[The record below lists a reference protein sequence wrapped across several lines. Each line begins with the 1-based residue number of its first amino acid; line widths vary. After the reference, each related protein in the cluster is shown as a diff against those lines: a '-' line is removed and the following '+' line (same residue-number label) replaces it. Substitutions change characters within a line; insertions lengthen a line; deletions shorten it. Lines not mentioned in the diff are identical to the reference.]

1 MTTALS
7 LLNYP
12 PVYDSSPVMA
22 GQDATGLGPEDRALL
37 ATYACDTWRSI
48 AAMADR
54 GTLPDDTLRW
64 TERGWVGSG
73 LTSPTN
79 IAAYLWSIVAAED
92 LRIISRAE
100 AKARLGPALA
110 TLDRLE
116 RAHGFFFNWYDT
128 RTGERVRIWPGGSPV
143 RPFLSTVDNGWLA
156 AALMV
161 VGNTWPEFRGVTD
174 TLLAAMDFGF
184 FYTPYDAADAVAHP
198 GLLRGGYHTD
208 DASYTGFH
216 YGMLNTEPRIAS
228 YLGIARGEIPA
239 EHYYRMIRAGSV
251 FRSTRGAPTR
261 IYGGASV
268 VEGWQKYRGR
278 RVVPSWDG
286 TMFEALMVPLFVP
299 EADWAPRSWGRNH
312 PLYVRAQIE
321 HGLREAELGFWGISA
336 ALDPEGNYRA
346 FGVAGLAAGRRDEP
360 SLRATQGVVTP
371 HATFLALPFA
381 PQAAIENLRSL
392 AAKFPAYGPYGFV
405 DTVDV
410 VTGRVAGAVLVLD
423 QGMILAALTQVIG
436 GDVLRRGFSVGAVAA
451 TIRPLIAP
459 ERFEVDPDVPT
470 PARPTRPAT
479 WVTEAA

>member
-7 LLNYP
+7 LLNCP
-12 PVYDSSPVMA
+12 PVFHSSPVLA
-22 GQDATGLGPEDRALL
+22 GQDATELGPEDRALL
-37 ATYACDTWRSI
+37 ATYARDTWRSI

-92 LRIISRAE
+92 LRLISRAE
-100 AKARLGPALA
+100 AGARLGPALA

-161 VGNTWPEFRGVTD
+161 VGNTRPEFRGATD

-208 DASYTGFH
+208 DATYTGFH

-228 YLGIARGEIPA
+228 YLGIARGELPA
-239 EHYYRMIRAGSV
+239 EHYYRMTRAGSV
-251 FRSTRGAPTR
+251 FRPTRGAPTR

-278 RVVPSWDG
+278 RVIPSWDG

-312 PLYVRAQIE
+312 PLYVRRRSSMGCARR
-321 HGLREAELGFWGISA
+321 GSA
-336 ALDPEGNYRA
+336 PGASRRRSTRRGTIAPSASPGSRP
-346 FGVAGLAAGRRDEP
+346 AGATSHCGGRR
-360 SLRATQGVVTP
+360 
-371 HATFLALPFA
+371 
-381 PQAAIENLRSL
+381 
-392 AAKFPAYGPYGFV
+392 
-405 DTVDV
+405 
-410 VTGRVAGAVLVLD
+410 
-423 QGMILAALTQVIG
+423 
-436 GDVLRRGFSVGAVAA
+436 RGS
-451 TIRPLIAP
+451 
-459 ERFEVDPDVPT
+459 
-470 PARPTRPAT
+470 
-479 WVTEAA
+479 